1 MKLHYVFP
9 AAAVA
14 AVWAAV
20 AVSQAPPAR
29 GPAATPLPVT
39 PLPWA
44 YPVSPPA
51 PPAPPSTDP
60 TLKHVPNSTKAFTQ
74 AQVTDGFNPPD
85 WHPDGHP
92 AMPEIVGHG
101 RRPDIRACG
110 YCHLPNGQGRPENS
124 SLAGLSV
131 AYIVAQVA
139 DMRDGLRKSSEPNMG
154 PPAAMVNLAKASNDE
169 EVKIAAEYFS
179 KLKYKPWIKVIE
191 AKMVPKTRAVTGMLV
206 PIEDAASNS
215 SAMEP
220 IGVRVIET
228 AQNLGPTEAR
238 DDASPFVAYVP
249 VGSIKKGEAL
259 VTSGGSGKTLR
270 CSICHGQDL
279 KGLGN
284 VPFLAG
290 RSPSYLVRQL
300 YDIKN
305 GSRKGSWSPL
315 MKVAVAN
322 LTSED
327 MVDIAAYVSSRMP

>member
-1 MKLHYVFP
+1 MKLRCVFL
-9 AAAVA
+9 AAAA
-14 AVWAAV
+14 AALWAAI
-20 AVSQAPPAR
+20 ALSQAPPT
-29 GPAATPLPVT
+29 PAPVT

-44 YPVSPPA
+44 YPINPPA

-85 WHPDGHP
+85 WHPEGHP

-101 RRPDIRACG
+101 RRPDVRACG

-124 SLAGLSV
+124 SIAGLSA

-139 DMRDGLRKSSEPNMG
+139 DMRNGLRMSSEPSMG
-154 PPAAMVNLAKASNDE
+154 PPAAMLNLAKASNDA
-169 EVKIAAEYFS
+169 EVMIAAEYFS
-179 KLKYKPWIKVIE
+179 KLKYKPWIKVKE
-191 AKMVPKTRAVTGMLV
+191 VKMVPKTKAVTGMLV
-206 PIEDAASNS
+206 PIEGGG
-215 SAMEP
+215 MEP
-220 IGVRVIET
+220 IGERIIET
-228 AQNLGPTEAR
+228 AQSLEPTEAR

-249 VGSIKKGEAL
+249 VGSVKKGEAL
-259 VTSGGSGKTLR
+259 VTTGGSGKTLR

-300 YDIKN
+300 YDIKS
-305 GSRKGSWSPL
+305 GSRHGPWSPL
-315 MKVAVAN
+315 MKEAVAN
-322 LTSED
+322 LTLED
-327 MVDIAAYVSSRMP
+327 MVNIAAYVSSRMP

>member
-1 MKLHYVFP
+1 MKLRYVFLAAAAAAMWAAFAFSQAP
-9 AAAVA
+9 AAAP
-14 AVWAAV
+14 
-20 AVSQAPPAR
+20 APA
-29 GPAATPLPVT
+29 PVT

-44 YPVSPPA
+44 YPINPPA

-124 SLAGLSV
+124 SLAGLSA

-139 DMRDGLRKSSEPNMG
+139 DMRDGLRKSSEPSMG
-154 PPAAMVNLAKASNDE
+154 PPAAMLNLAKASNDA
-169 EVKIAAEYFS
+169 EVKIAADYFS
-179 KLKYKPWIKVIE
+179 KLKYKPWIKVVE
-191 AKMVPKTRAVTGMLV
+191 AKMVPKTKPVTGMLV
-206 PIEDAASNS
+206 PIEGGG
-215 SAMEP
+215 MEP
-220 IGVRVIET
+220 IGERIVET
-228 AQNLGPTEAR
+228 AQSLEPTEAR

-249 VGSIKKGEAL
+249 VGSLKKGEAL
-259 VTSGGSGKTLR
+259 VTAGGSGKTLR

-305 GSRKGSWSPL
+305 GSRHGAWSPL
-315 MKVAVAN
+315 MKEAVAN
-322 LTSED
+322 LTIED
-327 MVDIAAYVSSRMP
+327 MVNIAAYVSSRMP

>member
-1 MKLHYVFP
+1 MKLRYVMLAT
-9 AAAVA
+9 AAAA
-14 AVWAAV
+14 LWAAI
-20 AVSQAPPAR
+20 AFSQAPAAR
-29 GPAATPLPVT
+29 GPAPTPAPVT

-44 YPVSPPA
+44 YPINPPA

-85 WHPDGHP
+85 WHPEGHP

-124 SLAGLSV
+124 SIAGLPA

-139 DMRDGLRKSSEPNMG
+139 DFRNGLRASSEPSMG
-154 PPAAMVNLAKASNDE
+154 PPAAMLNLSKASNDA
-169 EVKIAAEYFS
+169 EVMIAADYFS
-179 KLKYKPWIKVIE
+179 KLKYKPWIKVME
-191 AKMVPKTRAVTGMLV
+191 SKTAPKTKVVTGMLV
-206 PIEDAASNS
+206 PLEG
-215 SAMEP
+215 SATEP
-220 IGVRVIET
+220 LGPRIVET
-228 AQNLGPTEAR
+228 AQSLEPTEAR

-249 VGSIKKGEAL
+249 VGSIKKGESL
-259 VTSGGSGKTLR
+259 VTTGGSGKTLR

-300 YDIKN
+300 YDIQK
-305 GSRKGSWSPL
+305 GSRKGPWSPL
-315 MKVAVAN
+315 MKEAVAN
-322 LTSED
+322 LTLDD
-327 MVDIAAYVSSRMP
+327 MVNIAAYISSRMP

>member
-1 MKLHYVFP
+1 MKLRYLFLG
-9 AAAVA
+9 AAVA
-14 AVWAAV
+14 AMWAAI
-20 AVSQAPPAR
+20 ALPQAPSAAGPAR
-29 GPAATPLPVT
+29 GPAPAPAPVT

-44 YPVSPPA
+44 YPINPPA
-51 PPAPPSTDP
+51 PPAQPSTDP

-92 AMPEIVGHG
+92 AMPDIVAHG

-124 SLAGLSV
+124 SIAGLPAS
-131 AYIVAQVA
+131 YIVAQVA
-139 DMRDGLRKSSEPNMG
+139 DMRNGLRQSSEPSMG
-154 PPAAMVNLAKASNDE
+154 PPAAMLSLAKASNDD

-179 KLKYKPWIKVIE
+179 KLKYKPWIKVVE
-191 AKMVPKTRAVTGMLV
+191 AKMVPKTKVVTGMLI
-206 PIEDAASNS
+206 PIEG
-215 SAMEP
+215 MEP
-220 IGVRVIET
+220 IGERIIET
-228 AQNLGPTEAR
+228 AQSLEPTEAR

-249 VGSIKKGEAL
+249 IGSVKKGEVL
-259 VTSGGSGKTLR
+259 VTTGGSGKTLR

-279 KGLGN
+279 KGLAN

-305 GSRKGSWSPL
+305 GSRHGAWSPL
-315 MKVAVAN
+315 MKEAVSK
-322 LTSED
+322 LTLED
-327 MVDIAAYVSSRMP
+327 MVNIAAYVSSRMP

>member
-1 MKLHYVFP
+1 MQLRYVFS

-14 AVWAAV
+14 AVWAA
-20 AVSQAPPAR
+20 AAFSQAPPPSA
-29 GPAATPLPVT
+29 PAAAPVPVT

-44 YPVSPPA
+44 YPINPPA

-60 TLKHVPNSTKAFTQ
+60 TLKHVPNSTKTFTQ

-85 WHPDGHP
+85 WHPEGHP
-92 AMPEIVGHG
+92 AMPEIVAHG

-124 SLAGLSV
+124 SLAGLSA

-139 DMRDGLRKSSEPNMG
+139 DMRDGLRKSSEPSMG
-154 PPAAMVNLAKASNDE
+154 PPAAMLNLAKASNDA

-179 KLKYKPWIKVIE
+179 KLKYKPWIKVVE
-191 AKMVPKTRAVTGMLV
+191 AKMVPKTKVVTGMLV
-206 PIEDAASNS
+206 PIEGAASNN

-220 IGVRVIET
+220 IGERIVET
-228 AQNLGPTEAR
+228 AQSLEPTEAR

-249 VGSIKKGEAL
+249 VGSVKKGEAL
-259 VTSGGSGKTLR
+259 VTTGGSGKTLR

-300 YDIKN
+300 YDIKT
-305 GSRKGSWSPL
+305 GSRHGAWSPL
-315 MKVAVAN
+315 MKEAVAN
-322 LTSED
+322 LTLGD
-327 MVDIAAYVSSRMP
+327 MVNIAAYVSSRTP

>member
-1 MKLHYVFP
+1 VGLSHQPSGAARAALHRSH
-9 AAAVA
+9 AE
-14 AVWAAV
+14 
-20 AVSQAPPAR
+20 AR
-29 GPAATPLPVT
+29 AHSA
-39 PLPWA
+39 
-44 YPVSPPA
+44 
-51 PPAPPSTDP
+51 
-60 TLKHVPNSTKAFTQ
+60 KAFTQ

-124 SLAGLSV
+124 NLAGLSA

-139 DMRDGLRKSSEPNMG
+139 DMRDGLRKSSEPSMG
-154 PPAAMVNLAKASNDE
+154 PPAAMLNLAKASNDA

-179 KLKYKPWIKVIE
+179 KLKYKPWIKVVE
-191 AKMVPKTRAVTGMLV
+191 AKMVPKTKIVTGMLV
-206 PIEDAASNS
+206 PIEGGG
-215 SAMEP
+215 MEP
-220 IGVRVIET
+220 LGERIVET
-228 AQNLGPTEAR
+228 AQSLEPTEAR

-249 VGSIKKGEAL
+249 VGSLKKGEAL
-259 VTSGGSGKTLR
+259 VTTGVPATAGGGKTLR

-279 KGLGN
+279 KGLGD

-305 GSRKGSWSPL
+305 GSRKGPWSPP
-315 MKVAVAN
+315 MKEAVA
-322 LTSED
+322 
-327 MVDIAAYVSSRMP
+327 I

>member
-1 MKLHYVFP
+1 MKLRYAFLATA
-9 AAAVA
+9 AAAVWTA
-14 AVWAAV
+14 IAF
-20 AVSQAPPAR
+20 SQAPPSA
-29 GPAATPLPVT
+29 PAAAPAPVT

-44 YPVSPPA
+44 YPLSPPA

-124 SLAGLSV
+124 SIAGLPA

-139 DMRDGLRKSSEPNMG
+139 DMRDGLRKSSEPSMG
-154 PPAAMVNLAKASNDE
+154 PPAAMLNLAKASNDA

-179 KLKYKPWIKVIE
+179 KLKYKPWIKVVE
-191 AKMVPKTRAVTGMLV
+191 AKMVPKTKAVTGMLV
-206 PIEDAASNS
+206 PIEGGG
-215 SAMEP
+215 MEP
-220 IGVRVIET
+220 IGERIVET
-228 AQNLGPTEAR
+228 AQSLEPTEAR

-249 VGSIKKGEAL
+249 VGSVKKGEAL
-259 VTSGGSGKTLR
+259 VTTGGPATGGSAKTLR

-305 GSRKGSWSPL
+305 GSRKGPWSPL
-315 MKVAVAN
+315 MKEAVAN
-322 LTSED
+322 LTIED
-327 MVDIAAYVSSRMP
+327 MVNIAAYVSSRMP